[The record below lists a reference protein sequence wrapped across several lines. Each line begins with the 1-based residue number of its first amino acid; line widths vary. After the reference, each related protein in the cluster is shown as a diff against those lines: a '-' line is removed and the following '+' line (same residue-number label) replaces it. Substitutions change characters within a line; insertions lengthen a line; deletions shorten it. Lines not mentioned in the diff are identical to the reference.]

1 MRAEVDSDRCRGHG
15 MCCTSCPDLFELT
28 DHGYAIVTHSEVPAQ
43 LEDAAR
49 TAASQCPESAITIM
63 E

>member
-15 MCCTSCPDLFELT
+15 MCCTSCPQVFELT
-28 DHGYAIVTHSEVPAQ
+28 NDGYAVVTHDVLPAE
-43 LEDAAR
+43 LEDAVR
-49 TAASQCPESAITIM
+49 TAASQCPESAILIT